1 MRFFLPFILLLPILE
16 ITLLIKVGQ
25 HVGVLATLGLLFF
38 IGVFG
43 MFLLRQQ
50 GFSTLLRVNE
60 RIQQG
65 GLPAQEIVEGVVI
78 AMGAVFLVIP
88 GFFTDILALF
98 CLLPPTRYLLV
109 RRLVKKGVFMT
120 NPDATGQFYNY
131 SSRTSPEDVIVV
143 NSAEMTGNGWTKNNQ
158 SRGFIF

>member
-1 MRFFLPFILLLPILE
+1 MRFILPFFLLLPIIE

-38 IGVFG
+38 MGVFG

-78 AMGAVFLVIP
+78 AIGAVFLVIP

-120 NPDATGQFYNY
+120 NPNGAGQFYSY
-131 SSRTSPEDVIVV
+131 SSSSAEDVI
-143 NSAEMTGNGWTKNNQ
+143 EGEF
-158 SRGFIF
+158 SRDDRQRLDKK